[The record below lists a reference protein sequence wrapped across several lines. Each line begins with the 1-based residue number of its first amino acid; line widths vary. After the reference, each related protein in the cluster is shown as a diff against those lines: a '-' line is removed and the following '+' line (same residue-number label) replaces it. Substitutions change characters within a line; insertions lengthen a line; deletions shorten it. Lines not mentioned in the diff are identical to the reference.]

1 MKKKFFVVIAIIAV
15 LVILLT
21 PVRMNLKDGGSVRY
35 KALVYHYACLSFCCA
50 ADCGACGRKLNAKG
64 TPDGFLSH
72 LQSFSL
78 TKARLKLILNK

>member
-1 MKKKFFVVIAIIAV
+1 MVVAAENRSFTIKEYKLIQSA
-15 LVILLT
+15 
-21 PVRMNLKDGGSVRY
+21 LKTQKERH
-35 KALVYHYACLSFCCA
+35 AYACLSFCCA

-78 TKARLKLILNK
+78 TKARLQLVLNK